1 MCLDCHCWLTIVFA
15 MCSVARPCGTLVI
28 KHGNRTS
35 PIQPAA
41 RALGTGDTSQA
52 HQVAVGICCK
62 VWRWVVD
69 QRLGIIDVYQK
80 LNEKKRSSSWC
91 TYYRYVKMICLM
103 YCPGICNIFMMI
115 VRRTRVCHKLGWDTP
130 KLYFQL
136 LNDSEALIF
145 GVPFFWTN
153 PRVRSVH
160 PTPSI
165 TQMLGG
171 STISLGPKCY
181 WWYWWGYAHPGSRM
195 WQHQPHVPAAL
206 HHPLHLLR
214 TSSLAQVRCG
224 FTNWEN

>member
-1 MCLDCHCWLTIVFA
+1 MGRG
-15 MCSVARPCGTLVI
+15 S
-28 KHGNRTS
+28 
-35 PIQPAA
+35 AA
-41 RALGTGDTSQA
+41 EDHWSAAGGHD
-52 HQVAVGICCK
+52 I
-62 VWRWVVD
+62 
-69 QRLGIIDVYQK
+69 YQK
-80 LNEKKRSSSWC
+80 LKEKKRSSSWC
-91 TYYRYVKMICLM
+91 AYYRYVKIIRLM

-160 PTPSI
+160 TTPSI
-165 TQMLGG
+165 PQMLGG

-195 WQHQPHVPAAL
+195 WQHQLMSQQHCTTRCTSCEHPHL
-206 HHPLHLLR
+206 HRSGADLPTGRTNSKHLNQGLN
-214 TSSLAQVRCG
+214 QIHVFRC
-224 FTNWEN
+224 F